1 MSVDQVDL
9 SIYQFLYN
17 ECVSQVGAPTKI
29 PSTWLILAY
38 FSRDASLFWGRP
50 FMLRHTYTVRSMVAS
65 DARKINA

>member
-1 MSVDQVDL
+1 MSVGHVDL

-38 FSRDASLFWGRP
+38 FSRDPSLFLGGPIRCGVWLLV
-50 FMLRHTYTVRSMVAS
+50 MQEKSMNDIPVS
-65 DARKINA
+65 L